1 MNVSKLAGEVA
12 KGRIRPAYLL
22 AGNEPLL
29 RDAALEAIEAA
40 VLASGP
46 RDFNFDRLETD
57 ASTPARLEE
66 AIGTLPL
73 MAARRLVVVRES
85 EGRGGG
91 FDEGWG
97 RAIEHAIERLATLGS
112 ESHAVLV
119 VIGRKV
125 DRRSRWVK
133 AFRDPATLVEC
144 DAPTAGREL
153 EAFLEQEAR
162 RIGVDLTADAAA
174 LLAERIGPNLLL
186 LRQELEKLLLHV
198 GEGGRID
205 RAAVLLA
212 VSAVAE
218 ESIWE
223 LTDAIGQ
230 GRPADSLSQLAQML
244 ARGEASQAILGALAS
259 HFRRLVRVGHG
270 ESVPAPP
277 FVARKLE
284 GQARRFGSARLLA
297 ALRAIHRA
305 DVELKGAG
313 RLRPERALEQ
323 LVVQLSS

>member
-1 MNVSKLAGEVA
+1 MNVAQLTAELE
-12 KGRIRPAYLL
+12 KGKIRPAYLL

-29 RDAALEAIEAA
+29 RDAALEALEAA

-66 AIGTLPL
+66 SLRTLPL
-73 MAARRLVVVRES
+73 MASRRLVVLREGS
-85 EGRGGG
+85 GRAGGL
-91 FDEGWG
+91 DEGWG
-97 RAIEHAIERLATLGS
+97 RALEQALTTLGGEGTS
-112 ESHAVLV
+112 VLAVV
-119 VIGRKV
+119 VRKI

-133 AFRDPATLVEC
+133 AFRDPAALVEC
-144 DAPTAGREL
+144 DAPTASGEL
-153 EAFLEQEAR
+153 ETFLDQESR

-186 LRQELEKLLLHV
+186 LRQELEKLYLHA

-205 RAAVLLA
+205 RAAVELA
-212 VSAVAE
+212 VSSVAE

-230 GRPADSLSQLAQML
+230 GRAAESVSQLAQML

-259 HFRRLVRVGHG
+259 HFRRLARVGHG

-305 DVELKGAG
+305 DVDLKGGG

-323 LVVQLSS
+323 LVIQLSS